1 MNDQLKDIGM
11 RLASLREDCEYT
23 AAQMAEKLNM
33 SEPEYIE
40 YEKGN
45 KDFSFS
51 FVYNCANLLGV
62 DVLDI
67 ISGSSPTLSK
77 ACMVEAG
84 KGYSVKR
91 EHEYDYKHLAYT
103 FRKKKAEP
111 FLVTIVPEDEDIFY
125 K

>member
-1 MNDQLKDIGM
+1 MIYERPAQRYRYAPCSPSRG
-11 RLASLREDCEYT
+11 LRYT
-23 AAQMAEKLNM
+23 TAQMAEKLNM

-67 ISGSSPTLSK
+67 ISAAPP
-77 ACMVEAG
+77 
-84 KGYSVKR
+84 R
-91 EHEYDYKHLAYT
+91 
-103 FRKKKAEP
+103 
-111 FLVTIVPEDEDIFY
+111 FLRHAWLRQARATA
-125 K
+125 

>member
-23 AAQMAEKLNM
+23 TAQMAEKLNM

-103 FRKKKAEP
+103 FRK
-111 FLVTIVPEDEDIFY
+111 
-125 K
+125 